1 MNKLF
6 SLIGIMALAISCSQ
20 TKIDNPEI
28 SIEELNDHISYL
40 ASDSL
45 KGRKPGTPEGRLAAT
60 YIRDQFSDFG
70 FKLLGDKGFQYF
82 DVITGVLTG
91 PNNSL
96 SIGDTKAIPDED
108 FRPLSFTSNSSL
120 DAGVAFCGYGFDIN
134 KDDFS
139 WLDYEGIDVNGKWVL
154 LLRADPE
161 LDNDESIFIPFA
173 KDRDK
178 VLTAKDKGAAGVL
191 FVSGVEYNKKDEL
204 AKLVVDQ
211 LGTNSG
217 IPVFHITRSFANK
230 ILSSSGQSIEELES
244 KIIEIKN
251 PIPFDCDVTVKGTA
265 EVENQKVKT
274 QNVIAF
280 LKSSNQEFSD
290 EVILIG
296 GHYDHLGLGGPN
308 SSSRALGEI
317 GVHYGADDN
326 ASGVASVV
334 EIAEKLAA
342 NKNSLKRS
350 VLVMAFAAEEMGLLG
365 SKYFT
370 ANPLIDLEKIVAV
383 INIDMV
389 GRLKETNELMVGG
402 TGTSIQGEELLNKL
416 VEETEL
422 KLSMSPNGFGPSDH
436 ASFYIEE
443 LPVFFFSTGAHE
455 DYHTPKDG
463 IEGINFEGLKQ
474 LDDFVYTLSE
484 NLINSDSTLTF
495 QEAGPMQQTAN
506 VRRRSG
512 VTLGIMPNFTS
523 TENNGLGVD
532 GVTPGRPASLGGIL
546 KGDIITAIEGKEV
559 TNIYDYMARMNKL
572 EFGQTITVDIIRDGE
587 KKVFLIQLEDN

>member
-1 MNKLF
+1 MNKLLTLF
-6 SLIGIMALAISCSQ
+6 GIVLLTISCNQ

-28 SIEELNDHISYL
+28 SLEELNDHISYL

-45 KGRKPGTPEGRLAAT
+45 KGRKPGTPEGRLAAE

-70 FKLLGDKGFQYF
+70 FKLLGDDGFQYF
-82 DVITGVLTG
+82 DVITQVVAG
-91 PNNSL
+91 PNNAL
-96 SIGDTKAIPDED
+96 SSGELKATIDKD
-108 FRPLSFTSNSSL
+108 FRPFSFSANSSL
-120 DAGVAFCGYGFDIN
+120 NAEVAFCGYGFEIDKEGN
-134 KDDFS
+134 S

-161 LDNDESIFIPFA
+161 LDNDESMFIPFA

-217 IPVFHITRSFANK
+217 LPVFHITRSFANE
-230 ILSSSGQSIEELES
+230 ILKKSGQTIEKLES
-244 KIIEIKN
+244 EIIKLKE
-251 PIPFDCDVTVKGTA
+251 PIPFDCGVSVDGTA
-265 EVENQKVKT
+265 ELANEKVNT
-274 QNVIAF
+274 QNVIGII
-280 LKSSNQEFSD
+280 KGSD
-290 EVILIG
+290 PKLSDQIVLIG

-308 SSSRALGEI
+308 SSSRAPGEV

-326 ASGVASVV
+326 ASGVASMI
-334 EIAEKLAA
+334 EIAEKLASS
-342 NKNSLKRS
+342 KSSLKRS
-350 VLVMAFAAEEMGLLG
+350 VVVMAFAAEEMGLLG

-370 ANPLIDLEKIVAV
+370 ANPIVDLEKIVAV

-402 TGTSIQGEELLNKL
+402 TGTAVESEVILGSL
-416 VEETEL
+416 VEDTGL

-436 ASFYIEE
+436 ATFYMEE
-443 LPVFFFSTGAHE
+443 IPVFFFSTGAHE
-455 DYHTPKDG
+455 DYHTPKDD
-463 IEGINFEGLKQ
+463 IDAINFEGLKL
-474 LDDFVYTLSE
+474 LDDFVYSLSE
-484 NLINSDSTLTF
+484 NLINRDSLLTF

-532 GVTPGRPASLGGIL
+532 GVTPGKPAYLGGIK
-546 KGDIITAIEGKEV
+546 KGDVITAIDGKEIK
-559 TNIYDYMARMNKL
+559 NIYEYMARMSKL
-572 EFGQTITVDIIRDGE
+572 DFGQTVTVDILREGE
-587 KKVFLIQLEDN
+587 KQVLLIQLDDK